1 MWSEFNDDFSGI
13 MVSIKFLPTSLTC
26 KLKRKEKLRF
36 DSWLF
41 QRRSTVS
48 SKNLWGAT
56 LPLQPVGPVHHSW
69 RRHGLFIGVRYEL
82 NWRYVRF
89 SFHNNIIERFSHV
102 WYIAIEGSAASP
114 VSKRATLWWDI
125 RNSDIFCR
133 LLPKV
138 FRTFLSVQ
146 PTKTPR
152 LKSLLGLKKP
162 QW

>member
-1 MWSEFNDDFSGI
+1 
-13 MVSIKFLPTSLTC
+13 MVSIRFLPTSQTC
-26 KLKRKEKLRF
+26 ELKRKQKLRF
-36 DSWLF
+36 DSCLF

-69 RRHGLFIGVRYEL
+69 RRHGLFIGLRYEL

-89 SFHNNIIERFSHV
+89 SSHNNIIERFSHV

-114 VSKRATLWWDI
+114 VSKRVTLWWDI
-125 RNSDIFCR
+125 RNSDTFCR

-138 FRTFLSVQ
+138 FRTFLLLQ

-162 QW
+162 QR